1 MAFMNQDRKKELA
14 PAIKAVLKK
23 YKIKGTVA
31 VQHHSTLVVNIK
43 EGDLDLL
50 SIYDEDRTYAQVNP
64 YWVVRNTEDDYPV
77 ISAFYAELIAAM
89 KGPNWFDKSDSMT
102 DYFHVAWYLN
112 INVGDFQRP
121 YIYRGAAQAA

>member
-23 YKIKGTVA
+23 YGIKGTVA

-64 YWVVRNTEDDYPV
+64 YWVVENTEDDYPV
-77 ISAFYAELIAAM
+77 ISTFYAELIAAM
-89 KGPNWFDKSDSMT
+89 KGPDWFDKSDSMT